1 MTDNRFLTP
10 EGEKKPGKQVL
21 RELQDRIAQDVF
33 DAKARGEKI
42 GWCASNFPQEIC
54 TAMDIKVA
62 YPENMGAAVGAKGG
76 GLRMCEE
83 AEAMGYSND
92 LCSYA
97 RINLAYAAN
106 DDCPEIQI
114 PRPDFLLCCNN
125 ICGCMMKWYENLAI
139 ELNVP
144 LLMIDIPHLTEMT
157 CDADRVKYIR
167 AQFDDCIRQLEEI
180 TGKKMDYDKLRQ
192 VMEVSQRS
200 SRAWLRAI
208 SCMGAVPS
216 PFSGFD
222 VFNTMAVA
230 TVGRGTVEAAE
241 AFEYLADEYETAIK
255 EGRSTFKGEEK
266 YRILFEGIACWA
278 NLRATYKTLQSRG
291 INLTSTI
298 YGPAFSFLYSNLD
311 ELMAAYSYVPNSYC
325 FEKEVELRV
334 NDAKAKKVDGAV
346 IHINRSCKRW
356 SGNSYELERQLRT
369 QAGIPT
375 MTFDGDQSDP
385 RVFSEAQYETRVEAL
400 VEIMEANKQAKKGA
414 KAQKEAAR

>member
-1 MTDNRFLTP
+1 MAEIT
-10 EGEKKPGKQVL
+10 EKKPGKVVL
-21 RELQDRIAQDVF
+21 RELQDKIAQDVW
-33 DAKARGEKI
+33 DAKNRGEKI
-42 GWCASNFPQEIC
+42 GWCASNFPQEIP
-54 TAMDIKVA
+54 TAMGIKVA

-76 GLRMCEE
+76 GQRMCEE
-83 AEAMGYSND
+83 AENLGYSND

-97 RINLAYAAN
+97 RINMSYAKYNECA
-106 DDCPEIQI
+106 EIQI

-139 ELNVP
+139 ELDIP

-157 CDADRVKYIR
+157 CDADRIKYIR
-167 AQFDDCIRQLEEI
+167 AQFDDCIAKLEEI
-180 TGKKMDYDKLRQ
+180 TGKKMDLNKLHE

-208 SCMGAVPS
+208 SCMGAEPS

-230 TVGRGTVEAAE
+230 TVGRGTKEAAE
-241 AFEYLADEYETAIK
+241 AFEYLADEYEEAIK
-255 EGRSTFKGEEK
+255 NGTSTFKGEEK

-325 FEKEVELRV
+325 FEKEVQLRV
-334 NDAKAKKVDGAV
+334 DDAKAKHVDGAI

-356 SGNSYELERQLRT
+356 SGNSYELERQLRER
-369 QAGIPT
+369 AGIPT

-385 RVFSEAQYETRVEAL
+385 RIFSEAQYTTRVEAL
-400 VEIMEANKQAKKGA
+400 VEIMEANKQ
-414 KAQKEAAR
+414 KEAAK

>member
-1 MTDNRFLTP
+1 MAEIT
-10 EGEKKPGKQVL
+10 EKKPGKVVL
-21 RELQDRIAQDVF
+21 RELQDKIAQDVW
-33 DAKARGEKI
+33 DAKNRGEKI
-42 GWCASNFPQEIC
+42 GWCASNFPQEIP
-54 TAMDIKVA
+54 TAMGIKVA

-76 GLRMCEE
+76 GQRMCEE
-83 AEAMGYSND
+83 AENLGYSND

-97 RINLAYAAN
+97 RINMSYAKYNECA
-106 DDCPEIQI
+106 EIQI

-125 ICGCMMKWYENLAI
+125 ICGCMMKWYENLSI
-139 ELNVP
+139 ELDIP

-157 CDADRVKYIR
+157 CDADRIKYIR
-167 AQFDDCIRQLEEI
+167 AQFDDCIAKLEEI
-180 TGKKMDYDKLRQ
+180 TGKKMDLNKLHE

-208 SCMGAVPS
+208 SCMGAEPS

-230 TVGRGTVEAAE
+230 TVGRGTKEAAE
-241 AFEYLADEYETAIK
+241 AFEYLADEYEEAIK
-255 EGRSTFKGEEK
+255 NGTSTFKGEEK

-325 FEKEVELRV
+325 FEKEVQLRV
-334 NDAKAKKVDGAV
+334 DDAKAKHVDGAI

-356 SGNSYELERQLRT
+356 SGNSYELERQLRER
-369 QAGIPT
+369 AGIPT

-385 RVFSEAQYETRVEAL
+385 RIFSEAQYTTRVEAL
-400 VEIMEANKQAKKGA
+400 VEIMEANKQ
-414 KAQKEAAR
+414 KEAAK